1 LSVFATAITW
11 SATGSWLQQAIL
23 FVVYVLLAR
32 RLGPEAYGLFGMAAV
47 AISLA
52 YTILVDSAGLY
63 VVRAP
68 DLEPGHLDAV
78 FWLQI
83 AVAAALS
90 TAMIAGAGPVAWF
103 YREPVV
109 APLLRSAAL
118 LPPLYAFSSIPSSL
132 LRRQLRFQPLAVRSL
147 LSACAGGAAGLV
159 LAAQGWG
166 PFSLLAMAVVQQ
178 AAQIICLWPAARWRP
193 RFTLLQ
199 KHVTDVLAFS
209 RHAVAV
215 NIMAVVNLQA
225 PRVAL
230 GAWLGAEA
238 LGCFTMAWRLIEVI
252 SILTIMSVTQA
263 AIPVISRGLEDE
275 TGATRADQTL
285 LVCCAIGLPCFAG
298 LFATAPTL
306 ISALFGPRW
315 QAAIPAIR
323 AAAAM
328 GLVWTPVLALDAALI
343 ARGQMRARTYITAA
357 QTILLAPVLWVALP
371 CGAAAVLAGM
381 AVRDTAIL
389 VIYFATFARYRQQ
402 VSAETVRRLLRIAAI
417 AIGMTLSVLAWLRL
431 LGPWLEPRLL
441 FVSAVAAGA
450 AIYAAGLAL
459 SGLAEVS
466 WPARALND

>member
-1 LSVFATAITW
+1 MRGDFARAIAW
-11 SATGSWLQQAIL
+11 SAAGSWAQQAIL
-23 FVVYVLLAR
+23 FAVYVLLAR
-32 RLGPEAYGLFGMAAV
+32 RLGPETYGLFGMAAV

-78 FWLQI
+78 FWLQV
-83 AVAAALS
+83 AVAAALA
-90 TAMIAGAGPVAWF
+90 TAMIAGAVPVAGF

-118 LPPLYAFSSIPSSL
+118 LPLLYALSSIPSSL
-132 LRRQLRFQPLAVRSL
+132 LKRQLRFQPLAVRCL

-159 LAAQGWG
+159 LAARGWG
-166 PFSLLAMAVVQQ
+166 PFSLLAMAVIQQ
-178 AAQIICLWPAARWRP
+178 AAQVLCLWPAARWRP
-193 RFTLLQ
+193 RFAVRQ
-199 KHVTDVLAFS
+199 KHVADVLAFG
-209 RHAVAV
+209 RDAVAV
-215 NIMAVVNLQA
+215 NIMAFVNLQA

-263 AIPVISRGLEDE
+263 AIPVISQGVADKN
-275 TGATRADQTL
+275 GATRADQAL

-306 ISALFGPRW
+306 ISALFGLRW
-315 QAAIPAIR
+315 QAAIPAIQ
-323 AAAAM
+323 AAAVM
-328 GLVWTPVLALDAALI
+328 GLVWTPVFALDAALI
-343 ARGQMRARTYITAA
+343 ARGQMRARTYIMAA
-357 QTILLAPVLWVALP
+357 QTALLAPLLWMALP
-371 CGAAAVLAGM
+371 GGAAAVLAGM

-389 VIYFATFARYRQQ
+389 AMYFATLARYRQPL
-402 VSAETVRRLLRIAAI
+402 SAETVRSLLRIVAI
-417 AIGMTLSVLAWLRL
+417 AIGMAVSVLAWLRL

-441 FVSAVAAGA
+441 FASAVVAGT
-450 AIYAAGLAL
+450 AIYAAGMTL
-459 SGLAEVS
+459 SGLAKVS
-466 WPARALND
+466 WPARVQ